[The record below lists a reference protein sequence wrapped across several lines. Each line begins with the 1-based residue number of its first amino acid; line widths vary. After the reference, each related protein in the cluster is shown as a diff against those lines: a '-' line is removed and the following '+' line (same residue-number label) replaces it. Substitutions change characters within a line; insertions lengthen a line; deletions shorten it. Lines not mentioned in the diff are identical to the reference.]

1 MSPRLAGTFVLGVES
16 IVLTYITFLPV
27 STRLVQVIA
36 FETDESY
43 DELSTRVVKII
54 FGAR

>member
-1 MSPRLAGTFVLGVES
+1 MGPPLAEMFVLEVES
-16 IVLTYITFLPV
+16 IVLTYITFSPV